1 MKSVYLLPNLF
12 TTGNI
17 VFGLLSIIH
26 SIQGNFEKAAWFIIL
41 AIICDGLDG
50 KIAVLTRTT
59 SRFGI
64 NYDSLADL
72 VSFGVAPAILLSE
85 MVFDIK
91 SKLSVALVVI
101 YTVCVALRLARF
113 NVQAF
118 KEEKGEFVGLPS
130 PTGGGTI
137 AAIVLCVYELGI
149 DVSVYYTQIGLQLCM
164 LGLAILM
171 VSKIPYFNLKRIH
184 IERRKPFNYLVIFIL
199 IVGIVIINLPIAL
212 LASCFVYIS
221 YGLIRWLRHTSK
233 PVSEESPVVESYA
246 NREQ

>member
-17 VFGLLSIIH
+17 VFGLLSIMH

-41 AIICDGLDG
+41 SIICDGLDG

-72 VSFGVAPAILLSE
+72 ISFGVAPAILLSE
-85 MVFDIK
+85 LAFDIK
-91 SKLSVALVVI
+91 SKLCVALVVI

-137 AAIVLCVYELGI
+137 AAIVLCIFEFGI
-149 DVSVYYTQIGLQLCM
+149 DITQNYAQIGLQLCM

-171 VSKIPYFNLKRIH
+171 VSKIPYFNLKKIH
-184 IERRKPFNYLVIFIL
+184 IEKRRPFNYLVVSIL
-199 IVGIVIINLPIAL
+199 IVGIVIINLPLAL
-212 LASCFVYIS
+212 FASCFIYIS
-221 YGLIRWLRHTSK
+221 WGLIRWISHPEK
-233 PVSEESPVVESYA
+233 IVQEESSNTESFA
-246 NREQ
+246 DRK